1 MFTVKIGEDEIQVA
15 ERTTYEQ
22 LIEPYQEKDGNLI
35 TVVSS
40 DGKIRELFKRV
51 NKPCEIKFFT
61 LKDDVGFKTYVR
73 TATMLFMKA
82 VFDVFGCQAA
92 ARCRMDSQLDMD
104 TIYRRREPSPS
115 ARTVLQSC
123 GRECRSW

>member
-51 NKPCEIKFFT
+51 NKSCEIKFFT

-82 VFDVFGCQAA
+82 VFDIYGCQAA
-92 ARCRMDSQLDMD
+92 AQCRMEFAIGHGYYL
-104 TIYRRREPSPS
+104 S
-115 ARTVLQSC
+115 AE
-123 GRECRSW
+123 GENAGAGKA